1 MQEVELNLLLL
12 VTIII
17 SAIVLKTP
25 LPHKKTIV
33 LILFSAFLAIAPPTA
48 SDQDFEA
55 YKSGFENIEF
65 VYEYPFVIS
74 NTNLT
79 AERGFFWYMV
89 IFHVLTNQFNIFLI
103 LNFLL
108 LSFLNGS
115 LLKKLGFSKGN
126 LTTIMLY
133 ALPAFVPLI
142 FYWSPRSGPSISLI
156 LIAYILFLKKKYI
169 FSFGAFFLASMLHS
183 QYIPFITVITL
194 TLSINKLMNR
204 NLLVSALLFSIATI
218 GLLKYGTDFIRLIP
232 SGDIFAVAFAKL
244 HYIDELG
251 ESAGIRLSGLILI
264 FIDFLYLT
272 VIRNK
277 IRTKYPITIINLVD
291 ICIVFSLVTN
301 LLFINDSHVS
311 GRVARFADFF
321 IIICATPYFISIFA
335 KRNFTPVFHAFSFL
349 ILLIMYKNIYY
360 IESMQ

>member
-12 VTIII
+12 FTIIA
-17 SAIVLKTP
+17 SGVVLKTH
-25 LPHKKTIV
+25 LPYKKLIV
-33 LILFSAFLAIAPPTA
+33 LILFSIFLAFAPPTA
-48 SDQDFEA
+48 SDQDFDA

-65 VYEYPFVIS
+65 INEYPFVIS
-74 NTNLT
+74 DTNLT

-89 IFHVLTNQFNIFLI
+89 IFHTLTNQFNVFLV

-108 LSFLNGS
+108 LSFSNAFI
-115 LLKKLGFSKGN
+115 LKKLEFKEN
-126 LTTIMLY
+126 DLTNIMLY
-133 ALPAFVPLI
+133 ALAAFIPLI

-156 LIAYILFLKKKYI
+156 LAAYLLFLKRKHI
-169 FSFGAFFLASMLHS
+169 LSFAAFLLASMIHS
-183 QYIPFITVITL
+183 QYIPFITVIVL
-194 TLSINKLMNR
+194 TLSLNKLMNR
-204 NLLVSALLFSIATI
+204 SLLVLASFFSITII
-218 GLLKYGTDFIRLIP
+218 GLLKYGTDLIRLIP
-232 SGDIFAVAFAKL
+232 SGDIFSVAFAKL

-264 FIDFLYLT
+264 FINFLYLT

-277 IRTKYPITIINLVD
+277 IRTKYPMSIMNLVD

-301 LLFINDSHVS
+301 LFFINDSHVS

-335 KRNFTPVFHAFSFL
+335 KRNFTPVLHALSFL
-349 ILLIMYKNIYY
+349 LLLAIYRNIYY
-360 IESMQ
+360 IELIK